1 MATEVLT
8 DGIKLDPK
16 FKDENF
22 DTTQQNEFKKS
33 MYIRFNETEEIKVYA
48 NTPYILNEVRT
59 AVQDYLDKKNMRKD
73 AIENIKEDLNNIQN
87 DTKSNHILVKEKS
100 FEEDTI
106 PKKLYTVVADGQG
119 EYAEF
124 NYVNLND
131 AVLCYLYIV
140 GHFLNKKYGGNGDN
154 EAESVELSFVPH
166 FNYREDCYK
175 NNNISFKDYPT
186 FDCAGVSIYTRETV
200 INDEL
205 NDDNKDKIK
214 EILDSKFSIR

>member
-100 FEEDTI
+100 LEGDTI
-106 PKKLYTVVADGQG
+106 PKKLYTVVVDGRG
-119 EYAEF
+119 EYTEF
-124 NYVNLND
+124 NYVNLDD
-131 AVLCYLYIV
+131 AVLCYLYTV
-140 GHFLNKKYGGNGDN
+140 DHFINKKYGGNGDN
-154 EAESVELSFVPH
+154 EAKCVELLFTPH
-166 FNYREDCYK
+166 FNYREDYYK

-186 FDCAGVSIYTRETV
+186 FDCSGVTIYTRETV

-214 EILDSKFSIR
+214 EILDSKFSFR

>member
-87 DTKSNHILVKEKS
+87 DTESNHILVKEKS

-124 NYVNLND
+124 NYVNLDD

-140 GHFLNKKYGGNGDN
+140 GLFINKKYGGNGDN

-186 FDCAGVSIYTRETV
+186 FDCAGVTIYTRETV

-205 NDDNKDKIK
+205 NDVNKDKIK

>member
-119 EYAEF
+119 EYTEF
-124 NYVNLND
+124 NYVNLDD

-140 GHFLNKKYGGNGDN
+140 DHFINKKYGGNGDN
-154 EAESVELSFVPH
+154 EAKSVELSFVPH
-166 FNYREDCYK
+166 FNYREDYYK

-205 NDDNKDKIK
+205 NDVNKDKIK